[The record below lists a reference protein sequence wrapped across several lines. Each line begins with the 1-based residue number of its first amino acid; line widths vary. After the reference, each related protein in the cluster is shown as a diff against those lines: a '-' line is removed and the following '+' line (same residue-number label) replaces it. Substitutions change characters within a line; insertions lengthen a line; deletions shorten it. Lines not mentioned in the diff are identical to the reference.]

1 MKVWKIILAAAIIF
15 VTGAVTGTV
24 AYTQFIQKKS
34 HQEKQFP
41 ATPKMP
47 GPDFWKWMGRELQL
61 TEEQKQKIDQIVND
75 SHERLK
81 PLRELIDP
89 IMQEELKRVYSEICK
104 VLTEE
109 QKKKYDAFI
118 FRKPPPRQPGGRTQ
132 GKSPEFRPG
141 QGPPTGRPG
150 MGGPDSGRPQGFR
163 GPPSPAQPPPPQEK
177 NE

>member
-1 MKVWKIILAAAIIF
+1 MA
-15 VTGAVTGTV
+15 GAVTGTV
-24 AYTQFIQKKS
+24 AYNQFIQKKS
-34 HQEKQFP
+34 RQEKQFP

-89 IMQEELKRVYSEICK
+89 VMQEELKRVYSEICK

-118 FRKPPPRQPGGRTQ
+118 FRKPPSRQPGGGPP
-132 GKSPEFRPG
+132 GKQPEFRHG
-141 QGPPTGRPG
+141 QGPPGDRPG
-150 MGGPDSGRPQGFR
+150 MAQPNSDRPRGFR
-163 GPPSPAQPPPPQEK
+163 GPPSPTPPPPQQEK